1 MSLGARVKA
10 LRKEKG
16 WSQVELARKAGVSQP
31 TISLYENEPGAAY
44 RADVLFKIAAA
55 LGVSPEY
62 LKTGVGPKSLSDL
75 QADDKEFLSVIA
87 QLSSDERAILLSVAK
102 SMQKKPQ

>member
-16 WSQVELARKAGVSQP
+16 WSQSELAKKACVSQP
-31 TISLYENEPGAAY
+31 TVSLYENEPGAAY
-44 RADVLFKIAAA
+44 RAEVLFKIAAA

-62 LKTGVGPKSLSDL
+62 LKTGMGEKNLSDL
-75 QADDKEFLSVIA
+75 PADDKEFLRV
-87 QLSSDERAILLSVAK
+87 LSGMTADERAILLSVAK
-102 SMQKKPQ
+102 SMHKNN